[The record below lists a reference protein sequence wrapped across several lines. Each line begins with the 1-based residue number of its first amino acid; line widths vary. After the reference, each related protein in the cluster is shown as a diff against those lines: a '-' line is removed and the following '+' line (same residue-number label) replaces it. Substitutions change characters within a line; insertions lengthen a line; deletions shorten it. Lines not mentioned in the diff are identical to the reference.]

1 MDAPPTLH
9 TRRLTLRPI
18 AADDVT
24 GLHEMFSDAETM
36 RFWDRPP
43 TRDIEETKTR
53 LNWSVTS
60 PPQAHVMFAIVRSAD
75 QRMIGLVNY
84 FARQPWNQRLEIGYM
99 AHRSVW
105 RTGVMG
111 EALPP
116 FLDYCFDGLQTHR
129 IEATIE
135 PDNGASRGIARSM
148 GFVCEGG
155 PMRDR
160 LRNGDS
166 YRSLMMYGLLES
178 DWRKLRAGIKDI
190 G

>member
-1 MDAPPTLH
+1 MTATPTLH
-9 TRRLTLRPI
+9 TERLLLRPI
-18 AADDVT
+18 TADDA
-24 GLHEMFSDAETM
+24 GALHEIFSDAESM

-43 TRDIEETKTR
+43 TRDLAETRTR
-53 LNWSVTS
+53 LNWSLTS
-60 PPQAHVMFAIVRSAD
+60 PPDGHAMFAIVRHAD
-75 QRMIGLVNY
+75 GKMIGIVNY

-105 RTGVMG
+105 RTGVMS

-116 FLDYCFDGLQTHR
+116 FLDYCFDGLQSHR

-135 PDNGASRGIARSM
+135 PDNAASRGIAASM

-166 YRSLMMYGLLES
+166 YRSLLMYGLLEP
-178 DWRKLRAGIKDI
+178 DWRKIRAGMRT
-190 G
+190 

>member
-1 MDAPPTLH
+1 MTAPPTLH
-9 TRRLTLRPI
+9 TKRLTLRPI
-18 AADDVT
+18 TADDANA
-24 GLHEMFSDAETM
+24 LHEMFSDAESM

-43 TRDIEETKTR
+43 TRDLTETRTR
-53 LNWSVTS
+53 LNWSLTS
-60 PPQAHVMFAIVRSAD
+60 PPEGHAMFAMVRRAD
-75 QRMIGLVNY
+75 GKMIGIVNY

-99 AHRSVW
+99 VHRSVW
-105 RTGVMG
+105 RTGVMS

-116 FLDYCFDGLQTHR
+116 FLDYCFDGLQSHR

-135 PDNGASRGIARSM
+135 PDNAASRGIAASM

-166 YRSLMMYGLLES
+166 YRSLLMYGLLEP
-178 DWRKLRAGIKDI
+178 DWRKIRAGMRT
-190 G
+190 